1 MRLAPGSSPDTTV
14 TVQIQTDVI
23 TRQAINGND
32 FTEIYAG
39 EFVAGG
45 GDELLFVNLR
55 TGRNRVAEFTQSIP
69 GGELLA
75 GAISNNVIDSTAING
90 DTYTHVSIG
99 DLNRDGVDELFAW
112 NSRTG
117 SNRLCLIN
125 DNDPTLDQV
134 FDELVDSSF
143 INGNDFDQLLGLT
156 MDDGDEIG
164 DALFFCNSITGR
176 NRMAYNG
183 FDDMRPFGQ

>member
-1 MRLAPGSSPDTTV
+1 M
-14 TVQIQTDVI
+14 
-23 TRQAINGND
+23 
-32 FTEIYAG
+32 
-39 EFVAGG
+39 
-45 GDELLFVNLR
+45 
-55 TGRNRVAEFTQSIP
+55 AEFTQSIP